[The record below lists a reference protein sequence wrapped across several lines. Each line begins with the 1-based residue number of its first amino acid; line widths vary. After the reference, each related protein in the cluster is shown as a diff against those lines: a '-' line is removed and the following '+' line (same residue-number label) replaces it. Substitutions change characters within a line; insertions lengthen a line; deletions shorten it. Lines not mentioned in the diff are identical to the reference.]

1 MVYVN
6 TEATSLWDCFFWLQG
21 CCGVCAKGERLVLL
35 QHYPLHPKSSAA
47 PKDRA
52 RRVMILSSL
61 LRYYL
66 TRAAARS
73 EHRELERWSAKEAAA
88 RTEHRKAAA
97 LPAPTQG
104 QLTLETGMKLPC
116 KAGCIQT
123 KETLQ
128 GWLLHGDTSGACAQI
143 SLNKLLL
150 GLKWLFLVVVLY
162 KYIKAGF
169 PGVCLQSFY
178 TELLRQY
185 NAHFSLPAALNCLQ
199 LSYHELPAALYIQHS
214 QQSNKMTF
222 VFMLCLWH
230 LTE

>member
-1 MVYVN
+1 MESVLKEKGLCCSSTIPCIPKAVLPPKIEPGESWSFPLCSGITWHEQQQEVS
-6 TEATSLWDCFFWLQG
+6 TESWRDDQLRKLQQGQSTGKQQHSQLPPRGSSLWKRG
-21 CCGVCAKGERLVLL
+21 
-35 QHYPLHPKSSAA
+35 
-47 PKDRA
+47 
-52 RRVMILSSL
+52 
-61 LRYYL
+61 
-66 TRAAARS
+66 
-73 EHRELERWSAKEAAA
+73 WSC
-88 RTEHRKAAA
+88 
-97 LPAPTQG
+97 PA
-104 QLTLETGMKLPC
+104 M
-116 KAGCIQT
+116 AGCIQT

-150 GLKWLFLVVVLY
+150 WLKWLFLVVVLY

-185 NAHFSLPAALNCLQ
+185 NAHFSLPAALNCQQ
-199 LSYHELPAALYIQHS
+199 LTYHELPAALYIQHS